1 MIELAVAY
9 VTANGNSEEVK
20 NDAANIFS
28 SSYTEYMEIW
38 NAVKNL

>member
-1 MIELAVAY
+1 MIELAVSY
-9 VTANGNSEEVK
+9 VAANGNSEEAK